1 MTPFKIELRYI
12 TVETMHHTR
21 FGRDC
26 GTTKRYVY
34 MCPCGCGYVIELMDY
49 GPGYDDD
56 FIYIDC
62 EFCKRRY
69 KPSDFNIS
77 EHGGI
82 FLHRKKYKDEEED

>member
-26 GTTKRYVY
+26 GTTNRYVY
-34 MCPCGCGYVIELMDY
+34 MCPYGCGYVIELMDY

>member
-1 MTPFKIELRYI
+1 MTPFK
-12 TVETMHHTR
+12 
-21 FGRDC
+21 
-26 GTTKRYVY
+26 
-34 MCPCGCGYVIELMDY
+34 YVIELMDY